1 MSTTE
6 TIAFPQPVT
15 PDGLPDPLLL
25 ELVRENPLLPV
36 TGPGGIKAWLVG
48 NDELAR
54 EVLSEPDRFS
64 NMIDPASIN
73 SRANMVVI
81 DPPDHTRLRKL
92 AAQAFT
98 PRRVRTLVPDIKEL
112 VASLLDEME
121 EAGSPVDLVEALAM
135 PLPTRVICRLLGVPQ
150 EDQKHLRYWSHIF
163 TAMTAYTSEEIG
175 TAVDAMY
182 AYMHKLVAE
191 RRTNLGEDILSHLI
205 RARDGQDALTED
217 ELVATVV
224 LLLVAGNE
232 TTLKSITRGTM
243 VLLSTGTW
251 SRLASG
257 EVDAGQVVDEVLR
270 HQTPIDTGLF
280 RWAKIDTELAGTS
293 IKKGEQLFISLHL
306 ANFDPAVRKD
316 AHVFDPGR
324 EFVPHLAFGHGTH
337 FCLGSPLAR
346 AELVEAFGQ
355 LATRFPN
362 LRLDA
367 SLSDLEWTVGSMLN
381 APTSIPVS
389 W

>member
-1 MSTTE
+1 MTTTE
-6 TIAFPQPVT
+6 AVAFPQPVT
-15 PDGLPDPLLL
+15 SAGLPDPVLL
-25 ELVRENPLLPV
+25 ELVRDNPLLAV

-98 PRRVRTLVPDIKEL
+98 PRRVRMLVPDIHGL
-112 VASLLDEME
+112 VTSLLDEME
-121 EAGSPVDLVEALAM
+121 DAGSPADLVKTLAM

-150 EDQKHLRYWSHIF
+150 EDQKRLRYWSHIF

-182 AYMHKLVAE
+182 VYMHSLVAE
-191 RRTNLGEDILSHLI
+191 RRSNLGDDILSHLI
-205 RARDGQDALTED
+205 RARDGRDALSED

-243 VLLSTGTW
+243 ALLSTGQW
-251 SRLASG
+251 SRLVSG
-257 EVDAGQVVDEVLR
+257 EVSPGQVVDEVLR

-280 RWAKIDTELAGTS
+280 RWAKIDTTLAGID

-306 ANFDPAVRKD
+306 ANFDPSVRKD
-316 AHVFDPGR
+316 AHLFDPGR

-346 AELVEAFGQ
+346 AELVAAFGQ
-355 LATRFPN
+355 LADRFPT
-362 LRLDA
+362 LKLDA
-367 SLSDLEWTVGSMLN
+367 ALGDLEWTVGSMLN

>member
-1 MSTTE
+1 MNTTE
-6 TIAFPQPVT
+6 TASFPQPVT
-15 PDGLPDPLLL
+15 PEGLPSP
-25 ELVRENPLLPV
+25 ELVALVRDNPLLPV

-64 NMIDPASIN
+64 NMIDPSSTN

-98 PRRVRTLVPDIKEL
+98 PRRVRTLVPDVEQL
-112 VASLLDEME
+112 VTGLLDEME
-121 EAGSPVDLVEALAM
+121 EKGPPLDIVEALAL
-135 PLPTRVICRLLGVPQ
+135 PLPTRVICRLLGVPV

-182 AYMHKLVAE
+182 KYMHNLVAE
-191 RRTNLGEDILSHLI
+191 RRANLGDDILSHLI
-205 RARDGQDALTED
+205 RARDGEDALTED

-243 VLLSTGTW
+243 ALLSSGQW
-251 SRLASG
+251 SRLVSG

-280 RWAKIDTELAGTS
+280 RWAKVDTELAGQS

-316 AHVFDPGR
+316 PHLFDPGR

-346 AELVEAFGQ
+346 AELIEAFGQ
-355 LATRFPN
+355 LAKRFPT
-362 LRLDA
+362 LRLNA
-367 SLSDLEWTVGSMLN
+367 SLADLEWTVGSMLN
-381 APTSIPVS
+381 APTTVPVT

>member
-6 TIAFPQPVT
+6 TASFPQPVT
-15 PDGLPDPLLL
+15 PEGLPSP
-25 ELVRENPLLPV
+25 ELVALVRDNPLLPV

-64 NMIDPASIN
+64 NMIDPSSTN

-98 PRRVRTLVPDIKEL
+98 PRRVRTLVPDVEQL
-112 VASLLDEME
+112 VTGLLDEME
-121 EAGSPVDLVEALAM
+121 EKGPPLDIVEALAL
-135 PLPTRVICRLLGVPQ
+135 PLPTRVICRLLGVPV

-182 AYMHKLVAE
+182 KYMHNLVAE
-191 RRTNLGEDILSHLI
+191 RRANLGDDILSHLI
-205 RARDGQDALTED
+205 RARDGEDALTED

-243 VLLSTGTW
+243 ALLSSGQW
-251 SRLASG
+251 SRLVSG

-280 RWAKIDTELAGTS
+280 RWAKVDTELAGQS

-316 AHVFDPGR
+316 PHLFDPGR

-346 AELVEAFGQ
+346 AELIEAFGQ
-355 LATRFPN
+355 LAKRFPT
-362 LRLDA
+362 LRLNA
-367 SLSDLEWTVGSMLN
+367 SLADLEWTVGSMLN
-381 APTSIPVS
+381 APTTVPVT

>member
-6 TIAFPQPVT
+6 TMEFPRPVT
-15 PDGLPDPLLL
+15 PEGLPDPLLL
-25 ELVRENPLLPV
+25 ELVKGNPLVPV
-36 TGPGGIKAWLVG
+36 TGPGGIKAWLVAG
-48 NDELAR
+48 DELAR

-64 NMIDPASIN
+64 NMIDPSSIN

-98 PRRVRTLVPDIKEL
+98 PRRVRSLVPDIAEL

-121 EAGSPVDLVEALAM
+121 EAGPPLDLVDALAM
-135 PLPTRVICRLLGVPQ
+135 PLPTRVICRLLGVPR

-163 TAMTAYTSEEIG
+163 TAMTAYTSDEIG

-182 AYMHKLVAE
+182 AYMHQLVAD
-191 RRTNLGEDILSHLI
+191 RRKHLGEDILSYLI
-205 RARDGQDALTED
+205 RARDGRDALTED

-232 TTLKSITRGTM
+232 TTLKSITRGSMT
-243 VLLSTGTW
+243 LLHTGQW
-251 SRLASG
+251 SRLVDG
-257 EVDAGQVVDEVLR
+257 EVTAGQVVDEVLR

-280 RWAKIDTELAGTS
+280 RWAKVDTELAGAS

-306 ANFDPAVRKD
+306 ANFDPSVRKD

-355 LATRFPN
+355 LAKRFPT

-367 SLSDLEWTVGSMLN
+367 KLTDLEWTVGSMLN
-381 APTSIPVS
+381 APTKVPVS